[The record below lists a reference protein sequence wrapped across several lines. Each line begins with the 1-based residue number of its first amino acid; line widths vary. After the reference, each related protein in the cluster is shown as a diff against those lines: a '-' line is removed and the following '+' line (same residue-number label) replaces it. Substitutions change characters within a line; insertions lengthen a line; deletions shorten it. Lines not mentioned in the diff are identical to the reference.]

1 MSYEKAMKHTAN
13 VRKCRK
19 QSRQYMG
26 FDTGSS
32 WGKNPRQNP
41 HFARLLEVREWFAT
55 RHRGD
60 SQYNRECI
68 REAVADCRQY
78 RQASLAACSQS
89 KGMRHENA
97 VSGRK
102 FNCAA

>member
-26 FDTGSS
+26 FDTGS
-32 WGKNPRQNP
+32 WGRNPRQNP
-41 HFARLLEVREWFAT
+41 YMAALLEVREWFAS

-68 REAVADCRQY
+68 RESVAECRKHKLAMS
-78 RQASLAACSQS
+78 ASVQ
-89 KGMRHENA
+89 
-97 VSGRK
+97 
-102 FNCAA
+102 

>member
-32 WGKNPRQNP
+32 WGRNPRQNP
-41 HFARLLEVREWFAT
+41 YMAALLEVREWFAT
-55 RHRGD
+55 RHFGD
-60 SQYNRECI
+60 LQYNRECI
-68 REAVADCRQY
+68 REAVAECRKHK
-78 RQASLAACSQS
+78 LAMPANVQ
-89 KGMRHENA
+89 
-97 VSGRK
+97 
-102 FNCAA
+102 